1 MGTDAPHTGQLDQQG
16 WGETF
21 FVGAEVL
28 RRSLSSSASALEMPD
43 DQPPPSRGSRDAFYI
58 LLPLLIVLST
68 FLFLL
73 LVFLV
78 CVILL
83 RRRRGIML
91 RDSDGPIDMSR
102 EDLVEGEGGFEGVES
117 RWLETVSEVERRSY
131 SRAKEYQLQYPPN
144 SMPTDIT
151 LSQFLSIQEK
161 GVSAWSFEP
170 DFEAMNSVL
179 VHARTEITFL
189 PDPSSATSVQSNLPL
204 PKLNEVYYWEVK
216 MFDLPELTN
225 VAVGLATKPYPS
237 FRLPGLC
244 RYSVA
249 YHSNGDK
256 SHNFPFTATSCGS
269 QLKEGDVLGV
279 GYRPRTG
286 TVFFTKNG
294 RKMEDAFIGLNSWN
308 LFPTV
313 GADGPCS
320 VHVNLG
326 QSGFV
331 FIEANVKRWGL
342 APSVG
347 TLAPPPPYGSE
358 RGSLLLAA
366 GGDIIP
372 IQSGLTSPQSPPP
385 GSSRSRRSHRS
396 RRPRSTLST
405 VTPLATT
412 PQQSSPLMSHSPPET
427 PPPPITPIEEEGES
441 SCQTTASRRYIS
453 PTDMP
458 FHTPPNA
465 NIPSSPTQSAETA
478 GISAADGEG
487 EWSSDSGS
495 SRTSRSTSRDATRVG
510 ANQFNLPRPQPFT
523 MTHPRTGS
531 RSSHLGS
538 ELAIHVH
545 PPPDSPLSP
554 EPPTPDL
561 RDIRLQ
567 ALASPSSSAVA
578 GSTQEGSYGQ
588 MPVGSVGGLSVADH
602 EPPAYSPLD
611 AYAYSEGVQIDL
623 PAEMIAAALERG
635 TIPANM
641 IGSMAPSRSDRHRN
655 RRERRRVDG

>member
-1 MGTDAPHTGQLDQQG
+1 MGRRGRYGAPLDQAS
-16 WGETF
+16 WHD
-21 FVGAEVL
+21 GADALDADAL
-28 RRSLSSSASALEMPD
+28 RDGFGGSVSAHELPD
-43 DQPPPSRGSRDAFYI
+43 DQMPPNGGSHDAFYI

-68 FLFLL
+68 FVFLL
-73 LVFLV
+73 LIFLI
-78 CVILL
+78 CAILL

-117 RWLETVSEVERRSY
+117 RWLETVSEVDRRSY
-131 SRAKEYQLQYPPN
+131 LRAKEYQLQYPPN
-144 SMPTDIT
+144 SLPTDIT

-170 DFEAMNSVL
+170 DFEAMHSML
-179 VHARTEITFL
+179 VHARTEVTFL

-216 MFDLPELTN
+216 MFDLPETTN

-244 RYSVA
+244 RFSVA

-256 SHNFPFTATSCGS
+256 SHNYPFTATPCGS

-294 RKMEDAFIGLNSWN
+294 RKMEDAFIGLNNWN

-331 FIEANVKRWGL
+331 FIEANVKKWGL

-366 GGDIIP
+366 GGDIMP
-372 IQSGLTSPQSPPP
+372 IQSGIATPQSPPP

-396 RRPRSTLST
+396 RRPRSALST
-405 VTPLATT
+405 TAPVG
-412 PQQSSPLMSHSPPET
+412 SSPLHGSPLVSPSPPET
-427 PPPPITPIEEEGES
+427 PPPPITPIEEESESGATSVPSTSRSANIRES
-441 SCQTTASRRYIS
+441 SA
-453 PTDMP
+453 
-458 FHTPPNA
+458 PN
-465 NIPSSPTQSAETA
+465 
-478 GISAADGEG
+478 GEG
-487 EWSSDSGS
+487 EWSSESGS
-495 SRTSRSTSRDATRVG
+495 SQTSRSPSREVTRAG
-510 ANQFNLPRPQPFT
+510 ANQFNLPRPQAYT
-523 MTHPRTGS
+523 ITHQRTGS
-531 RSSHLGS
+531 RSSCPGS

-545 PPPDSPLSP
+545 PPPDSPMSP

-567 ALASPSSSAVA
+567 ALASSSSSAVTSGA
-578 GSTQEGSYGQ
+578 HNAHSTQATMGNLA
-588 MPVGSVGGLSVADH
+588 PLDH
-602 EPPAYSPLD
+602 DPPAYSPLD
-611 AYAYSEGVQIDL
+611 AYAYSEGVHIDL

-635 TIPANM
+635 TIPSNM
-641 IGSMAPSRSDRHRN
+641 IGSPNSSRSDRQRS
-655 RRERRRVDG
+655 RRERR